1 MLESSLIV
9 FLGIYGILIFLII
22 IFVLQL
28 NLIRKSSSFDQD
40 KLSEEIKPLLNNASM
55 EAFKQQH
62 ILGGKDLDSKKQ
74 LIDQQLE
81 SISAQLERFKKEL
94 TDFSQ
99 GAATNSKE
107 VQIRLDNTTEIMG
120 ELKSTTNNLN
130 EILSS
135 SSKRGEWGERS
146 AKQILDLVGM
156 QEGLHYTRQDTTKEG
171 RPDFTFMLPNNLR
184 VNVDSKFPLD
194 NYAAFIKSDNDLEK
208 SQLKKKFLSDVRNAL
223 KGLTKRDYIDPS
235 AGTVDFAV
243 MYIAN
248 EQVFNFV
255 NENDLTFMDDAMKVN
270 IIVCSPFTL
279 YAVVSVIHKAVE
291 NFKMEKV
298 AHDILTQMGK
308 FDKQWDEF
316 KTQFEKVEE
325 ALEKTTTAF
334 SNLTTTRVNKL
345 EVPLKEIERLREK
358 EKSASIEN

>member
-1 MLESSLIV
+1 MNLTLI
-9 FLGIYGILIFLII
+9 FIFGFFGILGVFTIIFL
-22 IFVLQL
+22 QL
-28 NLIRKSSSFDQD
+28 RLLNKSSSFDQNRFNN
-40 KLSEEIKPLLNNASM
+40 EIKPLLNSASI
-55 EAFKQQH
+55 EAYKQQH
-62 ILGGKDLDSKKQ
+62 EISGQELESKKQ
-74 LIDQQLE
+74 LIDQQVESVSAELE
-81 SISAQLERFKKEL
+81 KVKKEL
-94 TDFSQ
+94 VEFSK

-107 VQIRLDNTTEIMG
+107 VQIRLDHTASAIG
-120 ELKSTTNNLN
+120 DLKSTTTTLN

-135 SSKRGEWGERS
+135 TAKRGEWGERS

-156 QEGLHYTRQDTTKEG
+156 REGFHYTRQDSTKEG
-171 RPDFTFMLPNNLR
+171 RPDFTFMLPNNLK

-194 NYAAFIKSDNDLEK
+194 NYAAYIKSDNDLER

-255 NENDLTFMDDAMKVN
+255 NENDQTFMDDAMRVN

-279 YAVVSVIHKAVE
+279 FAVVSVIHKAVE
-291 NFKMEKV
+291 NFKMEKA
-298 AHDILTQMGK
+298 AHDIMIQMGK

-316 KTQFEKVEE
+316 KLQFEKVEE

-345 EVPLKEIERLREK
+345 EVPLKEIDRLREK
-358 EKSASIEN
+358 DESPSIEK